1 MMIPCIDLQDG
12 RAVQLVHGRERK
24 LAVDDVF
31 GLLDRFGRYPL
42 IHVIDLDAAMRKG
55 TNAKLVRE
63 LCAAAKKRK
72 MRVRVGGGI
81 RTVAQAARI
90 AAWGAEKIIVG
101 SAAFKDGRVNAIF
114 LNRLARKIGKRRVM
128 IALDTE
134 GGKILVRGW
143 QDKLRLRPDEVIPE
157 LEKYASEFLCTYV
170 DAEGTMRGTNLEW
183 FRALRRATQPP
194 HHRRGRHSQP
204 RRNSR
209 PRAHQNE
216 RRRRDG
222 ALYGKAVLIGPS
234 SIAASRQHPTHTC
247 NLKLQNAVRNLAH
260 GKAHRHL
267 NAKHELKFQI

>member
-12 RAVQLVHGRERK
+12 RAVQLVHGRKLK

-31 GLLDRFGRYPL
+31 GLLDRFGRHPL

-55 TNAKLVRE
+55 TNARLVRD

-72 MRVRVGGGI
+72 MRIRVGGGI

-90 AAWGAEKIIVG
+90 AGWGAEKIIVG
-101 SAAFKDGRVNAIF
+101 SAAFKDGKVNANF
-114 LNRLARKIGKRRVM
+114 LDRLAAKIGCRRIM

-143 QDKLRLRPDEVIPE
+143 QDKLRLSPEEVIPQ

-183 FRALRRATQPP
+183 FRSLRRAT
-194 HHRRGRHSQP
+194 RRPITAAGGIR
-204 RRNSR
+204 SR
-209 PRAHQNE
+209 EEIRALA
-216 RRRRDG
+216 RIKMDAAVG
-222 ALYGKAVLIGPS
+222 MALYTGKLD
-234 SIAASRQHPTHTC
+234 
-247 NLKLQNAVRNLAH
+247 
-260 GKAHRHL
+260 
-267 NAKHELKFQI
+267 